1 MDRDQYRPSPT
12 ALKLKAVTG
21 FLLGGLGA
29 LVESVLEP
37 WKLNIEEKI
46 PEVVAQSYSTRPW

>member
-37 WKLNIEEKI
+37 WKLNIKCNMLKRYHDVELG
-46 PEVVAQSYSTRPW
+46 